1 MSQPAPQTNPTGTV
15 APRRNLATWMT
26 VLRVAAAGLAIVVG
40 LGVVLVT
47 MAMGDCAAFG
57 GSCPRQGGF
66 PDDLFRFA
74 ASGGALTVGVPYYLI
89 RPTWHRLATALV
101 VGIVAGVIIG
111 LFAVSA
117 TAG

>member
-1 MSQPAPQTNPTGTV
+1 
-15 APRRNLATWMT
+15 MT
-26 VLRVAAAGLAIVVG
+26 VLRILVSGVAIVVG

-57 GSCPRQGGF
+57 GTCPRQGGF
-66 PDDLFRFA
+66 PDDVFRLA
-74 ASGGALTVGVPYYLI
+74 ALGGALAAFVPYYLK
-89 RPTWHRLATALV
+89 RPTRRRLAIALGI
-101 VGIVAGVIIG
+101 GIVAAIAAG